1 MEDQRWL
8 RLITIGL
15 VLAAVA
21 FGYFLI
27 SGRFTA
33 KPAKIQTEMMTTES
47 PSPNN
52 AEVMGE
58 DTKPQPT
65 TPPAYTRIVERTKGG
80 VQTLPKTG
88 SPLFLIGV
96 FSAAAL
102 ATGLGLHKFP
112 Y

>member
-15 VLAAVA
+15 VLAAAA

-27 SGRFTA
+27 SGRFAA
-33 KPAKIQTEMMTTES
+33 KPAKTEPEVIETVES
-47 PSPNN
+47 PVPS
-52 AEVMGE
+52 EVLGE
-58 DTKPQPT
+58 GTQVQPT

-88 SPLFLIGV
+88 SPTFLIGTLSLGILV
-96 FSAAAL
+96 A
-102 ATGLGLHKFP
+102 GLGLRKFP
-112 Y
+112 H